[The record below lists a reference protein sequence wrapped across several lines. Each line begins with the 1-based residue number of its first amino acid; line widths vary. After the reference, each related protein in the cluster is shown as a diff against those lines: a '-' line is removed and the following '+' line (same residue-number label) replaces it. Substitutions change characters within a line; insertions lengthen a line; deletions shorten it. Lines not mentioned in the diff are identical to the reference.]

1 MMPWITLPKALE
13 HVGGDKDRL
22 QAALAAGDVK
32 SRIRREDG
40 TVQSLSPKKWRRGAE
55 VDWEGS
61 RLAVT
66 KREYVTSWDND
77 PPRFVSVEVDLCTLL
92 ESFPAHHSFIT
103 LGETLELIAFGGPAP
118 ADESALKLWDAAEEQ
133 LICRAGVGE
142 LTGYGLWNGRG
153 EYQRIPAGFWPA
165 AILSPTDDRG
175 WLTKP
180 EYPKHLPREY
190 RETLSPDYRDEWTDI
205 KFDRRDV
212 RRLWPTPIWACRIT
226 EKRPPIR
233 TSGSEKRCRE
243 WLESI
248 MAERQRPD
256 KAKGVYM
263 AQAKEKYCVSDR
275 GFKRAWEQAKA
286 NTGATAW
293 GWGKA
298 GAKPRAN
305 QSTKSRHRIDSPM

>member
-1 MMPWITLPKALE
+1 MITC
-13 HVGGDKDRL
+13 
-22 QAALAAGDVK
+22 
-32 SRIRREDG
+32 DG
-40 TVQSLSPKKWRRGAE
+40 F
-55 VDWEGS
+55 GS
-61 RLAVT
+61 REWGRYPGADRQSHIARAAAAPVRSPEIAPGAGCGQLQ
-66 KREYVTSWDND
+66 SGL
-77 PPRFVSVEVDLCTLL
+77 VELL
-92 ESFPAHHSFIT
+92 
-103 LGETLELIAFGGPAP
+103 
-118 ADESALKLWDAAEEQ
+118 K
-133 LICRAGVGE
+133 
-142 LTGYGLWNGRG
+142 
-153 EYQRIPAGFWPA
+153 
-165 AILSPTDDRG
+165 
-175 WLTKP
+175 
-180 EYPKHLPREY
+180 
-190 RETLSPDYRDEWTDI
+190 
-205 KFDRRDV
+205 
-212 RRLWPTPIWACRIT
+212 
-226 EKRPPIR
+226 KRPPIR